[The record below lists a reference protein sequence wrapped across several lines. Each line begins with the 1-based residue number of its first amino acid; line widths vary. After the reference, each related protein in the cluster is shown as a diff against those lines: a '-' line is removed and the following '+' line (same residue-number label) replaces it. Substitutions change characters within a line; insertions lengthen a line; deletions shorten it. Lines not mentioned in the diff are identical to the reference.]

1 MNDKEKDLK
10 RLDEWYNII
19 RGRVEQGDSIISFER
34 QKTYDYDDQRVVFL
48 LDTRVIKFTSIDHIM
63 VDKPA

>member
-34 QKTYDYDDQRVVFL
+34 QQTYDYDD
-48 LDTRVIKFTSIDHIM
+48 
-63 VDKPA
+63 

>member
-34 QKTYDYDDQRVVFL
+34 QQTYDYDDSRVVFL

-63 VDKPA
+63 ADKPA